1 MLEIKSATIAQ
12 KERQRILVM
21 DNDHDML
28 TLLNRTLELEGYDA
42 VVVGGFD
49 EAMSSFEEMN
59 PDMIVMDTFES
70 IDDSI
75 HALDMIREHSDMPVV
90 VITVDSKM
98 DTLKTIFAHGAD
110 DFICKPFGVRLFIA
124 RIRAKLRRYN
134 GEVLQP
140 TN

>member
-1 MLEIKSATIAQ
+1 MPATIAQ
-12 KERQRILVM
+12 KERKRIMVM
-21 DNDHDML
+21 DNDRDML

-42 VVVGGFD
+42 VVVGGFN
-49 EAMSSFEEMN
+49 EAMSSFEEMK
-59 PDMIVMDTFES
+59 PDMVIMNTFES

-75 HALDMIREHSDMPVV
+75 HALDVIREHSDAPVV
-90 VITVDSKM
+90 VITADSKI

-134 GEVLQP
+134 GEVLQSS
-140 TN
+140 N

>member
-1 MLEIKSATIAQ
+1 MPATTAQ
-12 KERQRILVM
+12 KERKRILVM

-42 VVVGGFD
+42 VVVAGFD
-49 EAMSSFEEMN
+49 EAMSSFEEMK
-59 PDMIVMDTFES
+59 PDMVIMDTFES

-75 HALDMIREHSDMPVV
+75 HALDVIREHSDAPVV
-90 VITVDSKM
+90 VITADSKI
-98 DTLKTIFAHGAD
+98 DTLKAIFAHGAD

-140 TN
+140 SN